1 MKLNVYK
8 NQREIE
14 KTFEVDAYDLMY
26 GTVEDI
32 LSIVDGLDENST
44 NNDFIKVIQENK
56 EKLNEL
62 ILDIFPDMQKEDL
75 RKIKI
80 KELIP
85 LFTDLFAYVKNSFG
99 VNGKN

>member
-8 NQREIE
+8 SQNEIE

-32 LSIVDGLDENST
+32 LSILDVLDDTKDSGE
-44 NNDFIKVIQENK
+44 IMKVITENR
-56 EKLNEL
+56 EKLNGL
-62 ILDIFPDMQKEDL
+62 ILDVFPDMTREDL
-75 RKIKI
+75 RGIKV

-85 LFTDLFAYVKNSFG
+85 FFIDLFAFVKDSFG
-99 VNGKN
+99 TSKN